1 MKKKGLRWIGALVVL
16 LIALTSVWLISANA
30 AAVTIND
37 AKLESALKTALNT
50 TELTASKLES
60 LTELDLSGKGI
71 TDLTGLEK
79 AKNLRVLSLRNNQ
92 IKDLSSLASL
102 TLLETLDV
110 CGNKVRSLTPLS
122 GLNNLRV
129 LQVTDNAVSD
139 LSPVSALKM
148 LQFVFCERN
157 KLNVATGS
165 DDMLVIET
173 MRKRGTYVELGNL
186 SEQKP
191 DFEEGSTSSEGVSS
205 STSSSTSS
213 DSVSSSTSSSTSS
226 EGVSSSTSS
235 NTSSSNVSSATPS
248 LTVNEKSSL
257 KLDRQNGYLTGATPG
272 TAVAQLFADLK
283 TNGGTLKVLK
293 SDGTAASEK
302 EMIGTGLQVQLLDA
316 GGKVLEQ
323 FTVLLYGD
331 VNGDGVIDVI
341 DLAMMRRDIVTNGQL
356 LKGVAFKA
364 ANLYAWHMNDA
375 SDGIIDVM
383 DLAVIRRSI
392 IGELTISQA

>member
-30 AAVTIND
+30 AAVIIND
-37 AKLESALKTALNT
+37 AKLESALKSALNT

-110 CGNKVRSLTPLS
+110 CGNKVSSLTPLS

-191 DFEEGSTSSEGVSS
+191 DSEEGSTSSEGVSS

-213 DSVSSSTSSSTSS
+213 ES
-226 EGVSSSTSS
+226 VSSSTSS
-235 NTSSSNVSSATPS
+235 NTSSGNVSSAAPS
-248 LTVNEKSSL
+248 LTVNEKSNL